1 MNQSLSFHHLAKL
14 LLAAVITLPTSI
26 ALAESANLKNW
37 IEVKEEATAHELR
50 GTGKTFLKEIQFSVP
65 SPATTL
71 EELTRINPSLKTVL
85 PGLPAL
91 FESAEVSPRYQQ
103 LYETKIKYMKGGAFP
118 TTHNYFDCET
128 VLQLTYPGTGRKV
141 FWLQGDMDVVTDGTD
156 PGRAPNLSDYDL
168 ARTSNSFLPFTKY
181 GWSKSSST
189 PENPFVDYYPAV
201 IKELEEMRAILADK
215 AAKDKGIIW
224 REMLAECESQIKYAK
239 ARGDGTTFQQWT
251 NERRYVV
258 ATTDPFVVLPNSWLS
273 GSSDW
278 TPKAGNYAAVV
289 YKGKIYPAI
298 LGDSGPESK
307 VGEASLKIART
318 LNPEASGRVRAVSD
332 VSVSYLVFP
341 GTRAPAAE
349 PDLAVWR
356 EEVLEL
362 LGEIGGVSAPEIVHV
377 W

>member
-1 MNQSLSFHHLAKL
+1 MRTILLTCSLFTMPFQL
-14 LLAAVITLPTSI
+14 T
-26 ALAESANLKNW
+26 LAESANLKNW
-37 IEVKEEATAHELR
+37 VEVKEDATAHELR
-50 GTGKTFLKEIQFSVP
+50 GPRKTFIKEIQFTVP
-65 SPATTL
+65 SPATTPAEL
-71 EELTRINPSLKTVL
+71 EKINPSLKTVL

-91 FESAEVSPRYQQ
+91 FANAEISPRYKQ
-103 LYETKIKYMKGGAFP
+103 LYDTKIKYMKGGVFP

-128 VLQLTYPGTGRKV
+128 VLQLTHPDTGRKV
-141 FWLQGDMDVVTDGTD
+141 FWLQGDMDVVTDGSD
-156 PGRAPNLSDYDL
+156 PGRAANLSDYDL

-189 PENPFVDYYPAV
+189 PKNPFVDYYPGV
-201 IKELEEMRAILADK
+201 IKELEEMKKLLTEK
-215 AAKDKGIIW
+215 AEKDKGLIW
-224 REMLAECESQIKYAK
+224 REMLATCEAQLKYAK
-239 ARGDGTTFQQWT
+239 GRGNGTTFQQWT
-251 NERRYVV
+251 NDRRYVV

-273 GSSDW
+273 GSSSW
-278 TPKAGNYAAVV
+278 TPKAGNYSAVV
-289 YKGKIYPAI
+289 YKSKIYPAI

-349 PDLAVWR
+349 PDLVVWR
-356 EEVLEL
+356 EEVLKL
-362 LGEIGGVSAPEIVHV
+362 LGEIGGVSSEEIVHT